1 MFTELF
7 NNAIAILLI
16 RTVTGILFFFQG
28 YDKLFNVKINNVVK
42 TFSEPLCKIHIP
54 LFLLKPLIALSTCI
68 EFIGGLLLFF
78 GLFKN
83 IALFFLAGNMIF
95 VAFVFSCMKPMW
107 DMQYYFPR
115 LLLIFIIL
123 MIAPDLDIFSLDY
136 IVSLDFK

>member
-7 NNAIAILLI
+7 NNAIAILLL

-28 YDKLFNVKINNVVK
+28 YDKLFNVKIKNVVN

-54 LFLLKPLIALSTCI
+54 LFLLKPIVAFSSFIELIC
-68 EFIGGLLLFF
+68 GLLLFF

-83 IALFFLAGNMIF
+83 MALFFLAGNMIF

-115 LLLIFIIL
+115 LLLIFILL
-123 MIAPDLDIFSLDY
+123 MIASDLDIFSLDY
-136 IVSLDFK
+136 IVSLDYK